1 MLDDLRFGFRR
12 VLRAPASSFTIIT
25 ILAAGIGATGAMVSV
40 LDALVYR
47 PLNLPNPDALVSISA
62 RDARQLPRLM
72 SLTTIDHLHA
82 SDLPV
87 DGWCGQNRIIE
98 PTVPGD
104 GRAEGASSPQTAS
117 ASLASRRSSAA
128 ASRRARRRSPVPA
141 DRSPSSVTASGSA
154 CSAGLLTCWAEHWTS
169 TARR

>member
-12 VLRAPASSFTIIT
+12 VLRAPASSLAIVA

-72 SLTTIDHLHA
+72 PLTTIDHLHA

-87 DGWCGQNRIIE
+87 DGWCGQNRTIE
-98 PTVPGD
+98 PTVPGN
-104 GRAEGASSPQTAS
+104 GRAW
-117 ASLASRRSSAA
+117 
-128 ASRRARRRSPVPA
+128 V
-141 DRSPSSVTASGSA
+141 
-154 CSAGLLTCWAEHWTS
+154 GLLTADCFRVFGVAPMLGRGFEARETPFTS
-169 TARR
+169 VACRQIAASGFLPAGGCSPTARSRLD